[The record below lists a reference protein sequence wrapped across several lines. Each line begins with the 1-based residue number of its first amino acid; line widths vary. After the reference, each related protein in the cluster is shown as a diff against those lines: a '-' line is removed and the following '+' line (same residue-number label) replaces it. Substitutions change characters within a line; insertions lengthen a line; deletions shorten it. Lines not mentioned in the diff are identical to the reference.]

1 MTWGVPNLVLVLVP
15 NLVLVLALN
24 MVLVLELNMVL
35 VLELNRMLVLA
46 LNLVLNLEL
55 NLVLT
60 PVSNLPAHRTFTF
73 YDLPVSPKSPD
84 HRVTFHHA
92 RPSAR
97 RARGKY
103 QGPAVA

>member
-46 LNLVLNLEL
+46 LNLVLNL
-55 NLVLT
+55 VLT

-84 HRVTFHHA
+84 HRVTFHHS